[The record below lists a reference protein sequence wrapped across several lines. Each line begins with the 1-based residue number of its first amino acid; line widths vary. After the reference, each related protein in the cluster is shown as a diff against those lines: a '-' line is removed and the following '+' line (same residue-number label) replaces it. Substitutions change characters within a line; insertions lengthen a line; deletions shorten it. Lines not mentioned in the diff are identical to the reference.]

1 MTAVS
6 DPHALLPV
14 IDRIYAAAAREVPL
28 DEAFQAFAELM
39 GDFVAALY
47 VHDPVPGAA
56 VMETA
61 AGLGRH
67 WLGEYNRRWG
77 GCNPLLQ
84 RGLGELMAGH
94 IVSSE
99 DIMPWDELAQTDYYR
114 EFCAPLGCR
123 YSLGALVAGDGQ
135 RYASLVTGRGASAGP
150 HEAHHR
156 ELMAAVRSHL
166 GRALHLLEFF
176 AGATLSLDLFR
187 QAMDQLPFPVLLL
200 DDQRRVIYANQRAA
214 ARLQQGDGIVES
226 RGRLSAG
233 GAERDS
239 FESGWNLMIRDAL
252 AADGRFRI
260 HGSADTVPLRLEA
273 TRIGMAGTTAAGGR
287 LWLLRLCEGNLSRR
301 QLALDWR
308 TRFALTGSECRV
320 GAALLEHGDAVSV
333 AAALGMA
340 ENTVRAHLK
349 SMFAKTGTRSQAALV
364 LRLAME
370 GRLVD

>member
-6 DPHALLPV
+6 DPAALLPV

-39 GDFVAALY
+39 GDFVAALF
-47 VHDPVPGAA
+47 VHDPVPGGA
-56 VMETA
+56 VMESA
-61 AGLGRH
+61 AGLDRH
-67 WLGEYNRRWG
+67 WPGEYNRRWSSRT
-77 GCNPLLQ
+77 PLLQ
-84 RGLGELMAGH
+84 RGLGELMAGR

-99 DIMPWDELAQTDYYR
+99 DIMPWDELVETDYYR
-114 EFCAPLGCR
+114 EFYAPLGCR
-123 YSLGALVAGDGQ
+123 YSLGVLVAGDGR
-135 RYASLVTGRGASAGP
+135 RYASLVTARGERAGP
-150 HEAHHR
+150 YQARHR
-156 ELMAAVRSHL
+156 ALIAAVRSHL
-166 GRALHLLEFF
+166 GRALHMLEFF
-176 AGATLSLDLFR
+176 EGATLSLDLFR

-200 DDQRRVIYANQRAA
+200 DDQRRVVYANQRAA

-226 RGRLSAG
+226 RGRLSAS

-239 FESGWNLMIRDAL
+239 FEQGWNQLVQDAL
-252 AADGRFRI
+252 AAEGRFRI
-260 HGSADTVPLRLEA
+260 RGSGDPVPLRLEA
-273 TRIGMAGTTAAGGR
+273 TRIGVSGATAAGGR
-287 LWLLRLCEGNLSRR
+287 LWLLRLCEGTFSRR

-308 TRFALTGSECRV
+308 TRFGLTGSECRV
-320 GAALLEHGDAVSV
+320 GTALLEHGDAVSV

-349 SMFAKTGTRSQAALV
+349 NMFAKTATRSQAALV